1 MKNEMKNIL
10 SAAGAFLL
18 GLTVSAADLDGSWSL
33 NAWKGYK
40 PAPDMEKTADGG
52 ISLTN
57 VTAKYGVGLIS
68 RKRISSKAGD
78 VMKFTA
84 LVKGRGKIFF
94 QLQDYDASGKWLG
107 VAGRAV
113 RADLTSEW
121 REITL
126 STKVENHKE
135 RVTAF
140 SVATTGVGKGG
151 ELHIRKTRMERE
163 ESEFSGDCVFP
174 RHWHVFAPVPPEAAP
189 TLDKIPE
196 QIGGVSGKT
205 VSLDNNTIV
214 LAPFF
219 PERKVRN
226 TAWLF
231 AEFDA
236 PSDGLYTIGA
246 GADYFMAVHVNG
258 KCIIDTLKSG
268 DASGTPH
275 FSNHKANA
283 SVRKGKNVI
292 AVKFQSGSGNNPR
305 ISLGGADDLRNLS
318 SILTVVET
326 YLKDDYEKEAPRSG
340 DPKLIRD
347 ILTDGIEEKTGQGVY
362 KKGAVISFDRRYSLP
377 SPVSGKLFAVGLRLH
392 RFGGAGELVFSIGKG
407 MTLTV
412 GRADAKSDFTMT
424 VKRDGKS
431 LKSTILPAAALPS
444 DIIFA
449 VDANEY
455 YVNAMSLQ
463 DSRLRAVNGRAA
475 FSESGPF
482 TAHIRVDAPSVTV
495 DEFFT
500 GVAKREVKSNTVPFS
515 VALEPVFDPV
525 KAGWKLVWSDE
536 FDGKEVD
543 WKTKW
548 MNSPWNPVPRNRD
561 MAYVRDGKLH
571 IRAEF
576 SPVPGNP
583 AKFSGRTVGLYSQKR
598 FGWGY
603 YEARVRF
610 TKTPGWWA
618 AFWMF
623 SEGRNMSVGGG
634 YEIDIFEDYST
645 RGGKNMVAN
654 NLHVGFGPGKR
665 SYGYH
670 FKVPGSLDEFHTVGC
685 KWTPFEVSFYL
696 DGKLIG
702 SSSRHSPYQSMTY
715 DGINHGFCTSL
726 LHICV
731 SGQCGSSGGTAKS
744 AGAEEYIVDWVRA
757 YAYPRG
763 EDPSVRFGSTP
774 PKSLVKTGE
783 KIVFD
788 VTSAPSAVTK
798 AKVRNVYLFDNGNL
812 IDFKSGDS
820 ARFSFAIDRKHYA
833 DTIWASAGRSSAKAV
848 LDSYPHLFTAA
859 VQDEKGRVAATSCF
873 PVIADMGE
881 SRPYKG
887 VLPEV
892 PGVIDTAKYDE
903 GGNGNATYKQK
914 RNGGTFP
921 VGREGMFSRK
931 KLNLREAGEWANF
944 SFNAVRGGD
953 FELVLDRDENRR
965 FWPMRA
971 LVLIDGVYAGD
982 FVAPENAEKAVLKN
996 VSLTTGKHRL
1006 TLISACGYGV
1016 WPRSIEF
1023 KAK

>member
-1 MKNEMKNIL
+1 MKNVL
-10 SAAGAFLL
+10 FAAGVLLL
-18 GLTVSAADLDGSWSL
+18 GLAVSAADLDGSWSL

-40 PAPDMEKTADGG
+40 PAPDMEKTSDGG

-68 RKRISSKAGD
+68 RKRIPSKAGD

-84 LVKGRGKIFF
+84 LVRGRGKIFF

-113 RADLTSEW
+113 RADLTPEW

-126 STKVENHKE
+126 SLKVENHKG
-135 RVTAF
+135 RITAF
-140 SVATTGVGKGG
+140 SVATTGVGKDG
-151 ELHIRKTRMERE
+151 ELQIRNTRMERE
-163 ESEFSGDCVFP
+163 ESEFVGDCVFP
-174 RHWHVFAPVPPEAAP
+174 RHWRVFAPVSADASPP
-189 TLDKIPE
+189 LDRIPE
-196 QIGGVSGKT
+196 EIGGVPGKT

-219 PERKVRN
+219 PQRKVRN
-226 TAWLF
+226 TAWLY
-231 AEFDA
+231 AEIESK
-236 PSDGLYTIGA
+236 SDGLCTIGA

-258 KCIIDTLKSG
+258 KCVIDTLKSG

-283 SVRKGKNVI
+283 PVRKGKNVI

-318 SILTVVET
+318 SILTVCET
-326 YLKDDYEKEAPRSG
+326 FARDDYEKPGPRSG
-340 DPKLIRD
+340 DPELIRG

-362 KKGAVISFDRRYSLP
+362 KKGAVISFDRTYELP
-377 SPVSGKLFAVGLRLH
+377 SPVSGKLFAMGLRLH
-392 RFGGAGELVFSIGKG
+392 KFQGAGELVFTIGRN
-407 MTLTV
+407 MTLAV
-412 GRADAKSDFTMT
+412 GRANDKSDLAMT
-424 VKRDGKS
+424 VKLNGKN
-431 LKSTILPAAALPS
+431 LKSAVLPASALPS
-444 DIIFA
+444 DIVFA

-463 DSRLRAVNGRAA
+463 DSKLRAVSGRAA
-475 FSESGPF
+475 FAEKAPF
-482 TAHIRVDAPSVTV
+482 TASVRVAVPAVTV

-500 GVAKREVKSNTVPFS
+500 GLVKREVKSNTVPFKIDL
-515 VALEPVFDPV
+515 APVFDPV

-536 FDGKEVD
+536 FDGPEVN
-543 WKTKW
+543 WKNNW
-548 MNSPWNPVPRNRD
+548 MNSPWHPAPRNRD

-571 IRAEF
+571 IKAEF
-576 SPVPGNP
+576 KPDPKAPG
-583 AKFSGRTVGLYSQKR
+583 KFKGRTAGLYSQKR
-598 FGWGY
+598 FGYGY

-610 TKTPGWWA
+610 TRLPGWWA

-670 FKVPGSLDEFHTVGC
+670 FRIPGSLDEFHTVGC

-696 DGKLIG
+696 DGKLVK

-715 DGINHGFCTSL
+715 DGINHGFCTSI
-726 LHICV
+726 LHLCV
-731 SGQCGSSGGTAKS
+731 SGQCGSSGGTAKG
-744 AGAEEYIVDWVRA
+744 AGEEEYIVDYVRA
-757 YAYPRG
+757 YAYPRE
-763 EDPSVRFGSTP
+763 EDPSVRFSRTP

-812 IDFKSGDS
+812 IDFKTGGS
-820 ARFSFAIDRKHYA
+820 ARFSLAIDRKHYA
-833 DTIWASAGRSSAKAV
+833 DTIWSAAGRSSAKAV
-848 LDSYPHLFTAA
+848 LDSYPHLFAVA
-859 VQDEKGRVAATSCF
+859 VQDETGRVAVTPFF

-903 GGNGNATYKQK
+903 GGIGSSCYKQK
-914 RNGGTFP
+914 RGGGTFP
-921 VGREGMFSRK
+921 VGREGMFSRR
-931 KLNLREAGEWANF
+931 KLNLREAGEWVNF
-944 SFNAVRGGD
+944 SFNAVKAGKYD
-953 FELVLDRDENRR
+953 ITLNRDEYRR

-971 LVLIDGVYAGD
+971 MVLIDGVYAGD
-982 FVAPENAEKAVLKN
+982 LLAAENAPQAVLKN
-996 VSLTTGKHRL
+996 VGLSAGKHRL

-1016 WPRSIEF
+1016 WPLSLAFAPARDR
-1023 KAK
+1023 